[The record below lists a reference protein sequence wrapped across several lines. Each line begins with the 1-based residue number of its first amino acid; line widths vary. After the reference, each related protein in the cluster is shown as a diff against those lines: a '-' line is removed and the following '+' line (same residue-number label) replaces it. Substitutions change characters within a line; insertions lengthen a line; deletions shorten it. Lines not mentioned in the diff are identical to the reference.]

1 MLEDEQVVTSGQFLL
16 DSESN
21 AREAIKKMLEA
32 KQQLSGDVDEQ
43 RRKGEQ
49 MNHEGHEHQMSH
61 DHTKKIDV
69 KNTIYTC
76 PMHPEF
82 TTDDPDQR
90 CPICGMKLIKKKDV
104 KKSLD
109 LYTCPMHPEF
119 VTDDPN
125 GRCSICEMKLVKK
138 N

>member
-1 MLEDEQVVTSGQFLL
+1 MNKEGH
-16 DSESN
+16 
-21 AREAIKKMLEA
+21 
-32 KQQLSGDVDEQ
+32 GH
-43 RRKGEQ
+43 Q
-49 MNHEGHEHQMSH
+49 MNH
-61 DHTKKIDV
+61 DHTKKIDF
-69 KNTIYTC
+69 KNAIYTC

-90 CPICGMKLIKKKDV
+90 CHVCEMKLIKKKDV
-104 KKSLD
+104 KESLD

-119 VTDDPN
+119 VTDDPD